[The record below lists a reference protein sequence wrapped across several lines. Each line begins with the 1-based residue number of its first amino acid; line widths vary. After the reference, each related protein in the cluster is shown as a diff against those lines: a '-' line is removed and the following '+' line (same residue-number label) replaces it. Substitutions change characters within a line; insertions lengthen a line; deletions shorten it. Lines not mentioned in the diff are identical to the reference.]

1 MRKNK
6 WIYVLGTKYEIIINA
21 PDKMLPPGADGAM
34 DHSTKKIIIAK
45 FKPDEYSVKELKN
58 YRKKVLRHEIVH
70 AFCMNQD
77 CGITAEIYVLGHRA
91 RKSQI
96 GLPFNRQ
103 SFSVHSKKLIVYE
116 YKPTGKCLFQR
127 SRS

>member
-45 FKPDEYSVKELKN
+45 FEPDEYSVKNL
-58 YRKKVLRHEIVH
+58 
-70 AFCMNQD
+70 
-77 CGITAEIYVLGHRA
+77 ITTEKRY
-91 RKSQI
+91 
-96 GLPFNRQ
+96 
-103 SFSVHSKKLIVYE
+103 
-116 YKPTGKCLFQR
+116 
-127 SRS
+127 